1 MRLPSPRRSVRRR
14 QRSEWPR
21 ASSSV
26 KPPTAPHEWT
36 RLPRSKH
43 IPTGGVEDG
52 RTARSPTFNRSVTR
66 RGLLLFAAMCV
77 IWGIPY
83 LLIRVAVGEL
93 SPATLVFFRTGI
105 AALILL
111 PVVVARGGLRPVRGR
126 WVALLVFAAVEVA
139 VPWLMLSSA
148 EQHITSALAGLLICA
163 VPLVGVVIATSL
175 GNREHLG
182 LASLSGLL
190 LGLVG
195 VALIVGFDLRASNL
209 TALVEMAVVVIGYS
223 VGPAILSR
231 YLSDV
236 PSVTVI
242 GIALTLCALAYAP
255 AAAVQW
261 PHAIPS
267 LSVLGSVAVLAVL
280 CTAVAFL
287 LFFALIAEIGPVRA
301 TVITYVNPAVAA
313 TLGVLVLHESFN
325 VGMGIGFVLV
335 LAGSAL
341 ATRRGKASA
350 EPAPST
356 AKAPSVGDL
365 VNSGRSTTE

>member
-1 MRLPSPRRSVRRR
+1 MS
-14 QRSEWPR
+14 
-21 ASSSV
+21 
-26 KPPTAPHEWT
+26 
-36 RLPRSKH
+36 
-43 IPTGGVEDG
+43 
-52 RTARSPTFNRSVTR
+52 R

-111 PVVVARGGLRPVRGR
+111 PVVVARGGLRPVRRR
-126 WVALLVFAAVEVA
+126 WIALLAFAAVEVA

-182 LASLSGLL
+182 LASLCGLL

-195 VALIVGFDLRASNL
+195 VALIVGFDLRASNM
-209 TALVEMAVVVIGYS
+209 TALVEMALVVIGYA

-231 YLSDV
+231 YLTGI

-242 GIALTLCALAYAP
+242 GVSLALCTVVYAP
-255 AAAVQW
+255 FAALQW
-261 PHAIPS
+261 PHAMPQ
-267 LSVLGSVAVLAVL
+267 LSVIGSVAVLAVV
-280 CTAVAFL
+280 CTAIAFL

-313 TLGVLVLHESFN
+313 VLGAAVLRESLTLG
-325 VGMGIGFVLV
+325 MGLGFVLV
-335 LAGSAL
+335 LAGSTL
-341 ATRRGKASA
+341 ATRRR
-350 EPAPST
+350 APDQ
-356 AKAPSVGDL
+356 ARQRAPEHQPQEAL
-365 VNSGRSTTE
+365 

>member
-1 MRLPSPRRSVRRR
+1 
-14 QRSEWPR
+14 
-21 ASSSV
+21 
-26 KPPTAPHEWT
+26 
-36 RLPRSKH
+36 
-43 IPTGGVEDG
+43 
-52 RTARSPTFNRSVTR
+52 
-66 RGLLLFAAMCV
+66 MCV

-111 PVVVARGGLRPVRGR
+111 PVVLARGRLRPVRGR
-126 WVALLVFAAVEVA
+126 WIALLAFAAVEVA

-190 LGLVG
+190 LGLIG

-209 TALVEMAVVVIGYS
+209 AALVEMGVVVIGYA

-231 YLSDV
+231 YLTGI

-242 GIALTLCALAYAP
+242 GVSLALCAVAYAP
-255 AAAVQW
+255 FAALQW
-261 PHAIPS
+261 PHAMPD
-267 LSVLGSVAVLAVL
+267 LSVIGSVAVLAVV
-280 CTAVAFL
+280 CTAIAFL
-287 LFFALIAEIGPVRA
+287 LFFELIAEIGPVRA

-313 TLGVLVLHESFN
+313 VLGAAVLRESLTLG
-325 VGMGIGFVLV
+325 MGLGFVLV
-335 LAGSAL
+335 LAGSTL
-341 ATRRGKASA
+341 ATRRRLASA
-350 EPAPST
+350 PA
-356 AKAPSVGDL
+356 APLAEAQPQEAV
-365 VNSGRSTTE
+365 